1 MKKVATYIRV
11 SDHSNS
17 QEALLK
23 QQAKVDD
30 FCRAKGYD
38 VDDTIAV
45 VGDRQTGYPMLMQLL
60 DSAKEKGIEKI
71 VVASANRIVGSVDEL
86 NDIQAAFVEAG
97 IGIETLDGSHQA
109 VNAKEL
115 ISTFLARAGDEWDAE
130 LADGQGSPVMKME

>member
-11 SDHSNS
+11 SDHSNY

-23 QQAKVDD
+23 QQAKVND

-71 VVASANRIVGSVDEL
+71 VVA
-86 NDIQAAFVEAG
+86 
-97 IGIETLDGSHQA
+97 
-109 VNAKEL
+109 
-115 ISTFLARAGDEWDAE
+115 
-130 LADGQGSPVMKME
+130 